1 MKRAIVFGG
10 SGFIGKAL
18 VGNLVKQKYC
28 VNVYTRNYDKA
39 MVLKLFGNLGQ
50 VDITV
55 GSLSNAVFIKK
66 LVSECDVVINLVGA
80 IHTPR
85 HDVMRFLHTTFP
97 GNIATLAQKYQKKFV
112 HFSAMGADIA
122 LSSFYAQSKLDG
134 ERLVRELCPS
144 SIIIRPNLVFGEED
158 SFFGRFARVAQIMPF
173 LPVFGGGKNLVQ
185 PVYVRDV
192 VDLAASL
199 ITGPWEGGVHEICG
213 PQAYSLRELMKFILQ
228 VTERNRPV
236 VSIPFFMAKI
246 MAFFC
251 EFKLVSFVTQPLTGD
266 YNPLVTRDQIELMKY
281 DLVPTSDTQVT
292 VGRVAIERVV
302 PEALAVYRKVV
313 R

>member
-18 VGNLVKQKYC
+18 VGSLVKHKYC
-28 VNVYTRNYDKA
+28 VNVYTRNYGKA
-39 MVLKLFGNLGQ
+39 TVLKLYGNLGQ

-55 GSLSNAVFIKK
+55 GALSNAVFIEK
-66 LVSECDVVINLVGA
+66 LISECDVVVNLVGT

-85 HDVMRFLHTTFP
+85 KDVMRFLHTVFP
-97 GNIATLAQKYQKKFV
+97 GNIARLAQKYQKKFV
-112 HFSAMGADIA
+112 HFSAMGADLA
-122 LSSFYAQSKLDG
+122 SSSFYAQSKLDG
-134 ERLVRELCPS
+134 EKRVSEFCPS

-158 SFFGRFARVAQIMPF
+158 SFFGRFARISRIMPM
-173 LPVFGGGKNLVQ
+173 LPVFAGGKNLVQ

-192 VDLAASL
+192 VNLAVDL
-199 ITGPWEGGVHEICG
+199 ITGLGEGGVYEICG
-213 PQAYSLRELMKFILQ
+213 PQAYSLRELMEFILEA
-228 VTERNRPV
+228 TDRKRPV
-236 VSIPFFMAKI
+236 VSIPFFVARI

-266 YNPLVTRDQIELMKY
+266 YNPLITRDQLELMKY
-281 DLVPTSDTQVT
+281 DLVPSNGAKVT
-292 VGRVAIERVV
+292 KGLVSIESIV
-302 PEALAVYRKVV
+302 PGALAVYRKVV